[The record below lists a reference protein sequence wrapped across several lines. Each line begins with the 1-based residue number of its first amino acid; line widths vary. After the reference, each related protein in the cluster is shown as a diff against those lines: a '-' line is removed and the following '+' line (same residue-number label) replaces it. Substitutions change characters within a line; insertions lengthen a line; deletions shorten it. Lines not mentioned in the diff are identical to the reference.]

1 VDPARAERRVLPME
15 LQVGDRLTHERDRH
29 RVGSARDAAGG
40 VRGAGQRGGFGD
52 RFPAAEVLIG
62 AAAVDLFEVFVDDRA

>member
-40 VRGAGQRGGFGD
+40 VRG
-52 RFPAAEVLIG
+52 V
-62 AAAVDLFEVFVDDRA
+62 